1 MQARD
6 EKTHL
11 GIHRGALLNYLWELA
26 QASLY
31 VGMKDYNAGLLWHCF
46 VASLGDGIMVLLI
59 VSAGWI
65 VLRQPDWFLRPG
77 LRGYLVTLTAG
88 FVVAVLVEWVA
99 VHILNRW
106 EYTKNMPKLPG
117 LDIGLVPIAQMLI
130 LPTLIFRIAAMRSYN
145 SRPQV

>member
-1 MQARD
+1 VAV
-6 EKTHL
+6 
-11 GIHRGALLNYLWELA
+11 LLNYLWELA
-26 QASLY
+26 QGPLY
-31 VGMKDYNAGLLWHCF
+31 VGMENYNAEVFWHCF

-59 VSAGWI
+59 VAAGWI

-88 FVVAVLVEWVA
+88 FVLAVLVEWVA
-99 VHILNRW
+99 VRILNRW
-106 EYTKNMPKLPG
+106 EYTENMPKLPG